1 MRLFVAVNFGENVIN
16 CVKAAERALKGAGS
30 SGVFTPGENVHLTL
44 AFLGEC
50 GGERLGDI
58 RSAMEAA
65 AGHSFILKLSEA
77 GVFRRPGGDILWL
90 GTEECPELTSL
101 AARLSEELR
110 IRGFALEERKFVP
123 HLTVARHV
131 KIPGGFS
138 PDALPKYRAE
148 QPVES
153 MELMKSDRV
162 DGRLIYTPL
171 FSVKLV

>member
-50 GGERLGDI
+50 TGERLSGI

-65 AGHSFILKLSEA
+65 AGHSFILRLSEA
-77 GVFRRPGGDILWL
+77 GVFKRPGGDILWL

-101 AARLSEELR
+101 AARLNEELR
-110 IRGFALEERKFVP
+110 ARGFALEERKFAP
-123 HLTVARHV
+123 HLTVARQV

-138 PDALPKYRAE
+138 TDALPNYRAE
-148 QPVES
+148 QLVES